1 MITLLLSLIENR
13 LKKLLKETEKKLRPP
28 SCIQSKQKGKYNSPL
43 FSVFLQTTMNVT
55 GNETTADNV
64 TNTWENASLYYSMPS
79 DDPDLLGCQPI
90 ILKTELQVR
99 MHNHC
104 QNTNQHSLTTQI
116 LLASSWALN
125 RQSTVRCEQASLK
138 GFN

>member
-1 MITLLLSLIENR
+1 MITLVLSLIENR

-99 MHNHC
+99 IIIA
-104 QNTNQHSLTTQI
+104 QI
-116 LLASSWALN
+116 
-125 RQSTVRCEQASLK
+125 QISTLSKLK
-138 GFN
+138 FYTCLPGH

>member
-1 MITLLLSLIENR
+1 MITLVLSLIENR

-43 FSVFLQTTMNVT
+43 FSVFRQTTMNVT

-79 DDPDLLGCQPI
+79 DDTDLLGCQPI

-104 QNTNQHSLTTQI
+104 PNTNQQSLTTQI
-116 LLASSWALN
+116 LHLPSWALI